1 MLFVGKKNSLLV
13 NVTTYILQRYAKT
26 IKTSG
31 VKDLKNVTS
40 AFMKRLED
48 MDAR

>member
-1 MLFVGKKNSLLV
+1 LLV
-13 NVTTYILQRYAKT
+13 NVTTYDLQRYAKT

-40 AFMKRLED
+40 AFVKRLED
-48 MDAR
+48 TDAR